1 MIYDRLEKFDDARKH
16 CEDALEIYTTLDGE
30 DSLQVAKVLGS
41 IALVYHEMSHHE
53 NAIAK
58 FKAAL
63 RIYRIHSIEHCA
75 QAGDCYHNLG
85 VVYNRMGMLENALDL
100 YNDALTAYDQ
110 SLSGADLKLAKTLHA
125 KGVILTQ
132 INCRKEALACFYD
145 ARSLMSEKPS
155 DDSEGIAETQFWIGK
170 LSAEMG
176 DDDGAL
182 AALEAALEIKE
193 KSSNEN
199 PLKVASILFFQ
210 GLIYEK
216 RKDYDASAS
225 LFKKTSTIQLSYLDE
240 ANSEIGETNYHLG
253 CSLQGL
259 REFYEA
265 QGYFDE
271 ALHINVSSKHASD
284 FVVSNILLHQGQIHY
299 NLFNQN
305 DLAIDCFQ
313 RSLEHRDKANV
324 KDDVLLAETWVSIGR
339 SLEFRGLDL
348 ENAIDCYNCA
358 MSLYSLQLNDE
369 EIKKEIARTIHL
381 IGTAKF
387 RLRQYDDAFLQ
398 LKEALHRK
406 ISCFGEDHAE
416 ISLTLHYLMFSKG
429 TQNPRRR
436 SGPQPSLP
444 RLNIAQ
450 FRRCRN

>member
-1 MIYDRLEKFDDARKH
+1 MHWL
-16 CEDALEIYTTLDGE
+16 TTLSKFTEWTDPKMPIALRSTILRLFPKLCGSSKRMLGRAAE
-30 DSLQVAKVLGS
+30 ILGKLFNEPSVEIRVAITATMADFCLQSSKNSIIVDSL
-41 IALVYHEMSHHE
+41 
-53 NAIAK
+53 
-58 FKAAL
+58 
-63 RIYRIHSIEHCA
+63 
-75 QAGDCYHNLG
+75 
-85 VVYNRMGMLENALDL
+85 
-100 YNDALTAYDQ
+100 
-110 SLSGADLKLAKTLHA
+110 
-125 KGVILTQ
+125 
-132 INCRKEALACFYD
+132 
-145 ARSLMSEKPS
+145 
-155 DDSEGIAETQFWIGK
+155 IG
-170 LSAEMG
+170 
-176 DDDGAL
+176 
-182 AALEAALEIKE
+182 
-193 KSSNEN
+193 
-199 PLKVASILFFQ
+199 P
-210 GLIYEK
+210 
-216 RKDYDASAS
+216 
-225 LFKKTSTIQLSYLDE
+225 
-240 ANSEIGETNYHLG
+240 
-253 CSLQGL
+253 LQGYLQHSQHQETPPLL
-259 REFYEA
+259 REFYDA